1 MRKETKLKLALIA
14 ITVFVSIQIV
24 LALQVPNFGDYDN
37 DGDRD
42 IVMTEIIQN
51 QGNHTFYEMN
61 EYYNIEPI
69 TATYGFFINVNGDS
83 YLDVYL
89 VYSNTSNKL
98 LVYNNTN
105 ANFTDITSIS
115 GIGGNA
121 SSPIGANT
129 ADFDDDG
136 NADIF
141 VDSKLFLGQGNGS
154 FTDVTNESNLA
165 ELPRLKAIV
174 PWDFNEDNL
183 TDIIG
188 LNETGEEVILMLN
201 MDDNNGDNIPEFWD
215 ASIIS
220 QLTDL
225 TKADLASSI
234 ANSIAVGWQWNYTHN
249 ETNITYL
256 ISGLYLPRNGQDILL
271 DTSLS
276 SKFSTYT
283 FTGIPEFKWIN
294 ISSSF
299 IGNTTAIMQNSTDAV
314 FVDLDNNTVD
324 DLLISGS
331 ATCCFSYGDNVVYTT
346 SKNCSMMPINDPFG
360 EGWDQSTTINYISG
374 IDPSAGSPDV
384 LAKSGSRSIKG
395 TETISKQGSIQRIPG
410 AGGEDA
416 WTGD

>member
-14 ITVFVSIQIV
+14 VAVFVSIQIV

-51 QGNHTFYEMN
+51 QGNYTFYEMN
-61 EYYNIEPI
+61 EYYNIEPV
-69 TATYGFFINVNGDS
+69 TATYGFFINVNGDA

-98 LVYNNTN
+98 LIYNNTN
-105 ANFTDITSIS
+105 ANFTDITSIA
-115 GIGGNA
+115 GVGGNA

-141 VDSKLFLGQGNGS
+141 ADSKLFLGHGNGS

-165 ELPRLKAIV
+165 ELPRLKAVI

-215 ASIIS
+215 ASTLS

-234 ANSIAVGWQWNYTHN
+234 ANSIAAGWKWNYTSN
-249 ETNITYL
+249 VTNITYL
-256 ISGLYLPRNGQDILL
+256 VSGVYLPRNGQDILL
-271 DTSLS
+271 DTALS

-283 FTGIPEFKWIN
+283 FTGIPEFRWIN

-324 DLLISGS
+324 DLLIAGS
-331 ATCCFSYGDNVVYTT
+331 LTYCLSYGYNDVYTI
-346 SKNCSMMPINDPFG
+346 SMNCTIMPINDSVG
-360 EGWDQSTTINYISG
+360 EGVSQSTTFNYISG
-374 IDPSAGSPDV
+374 VSSSAGSPDI
-384 LAKSGSRSIKG
+384 LAKAGGRNVKG
-395 TETISKQGSIQRIPG
+395 EKIIARQGGLEKQPG
-410 AGGEDA
+410 VGGED
-416 WTGD
+416 TPI